1 MDQSKSEV
9 KGLGLEKPNN
19 RPVWKLVAGTIAG
32 IALLAL
38 LRSNGPLERLT
49 ELPRGT
55 NDWFFAVHQGRVYF
69 QQYRRGPRYAV
80 ASIGVHGERPLQ
92 LLNVSV
98 QPEELHFTDAGLF
111 YTATEPVASLPRR
124 LLADSPRQTTD
135 SAGPS
140 TTARPDPVDQRIW
153 PRLPRKRKVWLPLDG
168 GTPKELIPQERAASV
183 QVRGGYC
190 YWVRSTRTGPGQP
203 LVLPKAERP
212 WGDLLVAPLT
222 GGPPRRIAR
231 VPDDIALQP
240 CGEGVCWRDSSS
252 SRPALLSTCPPDFS
266 IEAFPNF
273 RSSWPQALVG
283 DRLCWLDA
291 GANPSAPESQRRQS
305 VASARRDGSDYRVLL
320 DLGPGPNSTTRVN
333 ELFSDGQSLYFA
345 IDRLTGPKTV
355 RQIVRQQPEAGS
367 KPETLFETTNVGLYP
382 IGVDQGFLYL
392 VSWEERENWFDWS
405 QAGLRRRR
413 VGALCRIRLS
423 SGGGKS

>member
-19 RPVWKLVAGTIAG
+19 GPVWKLVAGTIAG
-32 IALLAL
+32 VALLAL
-38 LRSNGPLERLT
+38 LHSNGPLERLT

-80 ASIGVHGERPLQ
+80 ASIGVHGERPLR
-92 LLNVSV
+92 LLTLPV
-98 QPEELHFTDAGLF
+98 QPEELQFTDAGLF
-111 YTATEPVASLPRR
+111 YTTTEPVVSAPRLSL
-124 LLADSPRQTTD
+124 AASPR
-135 SAGPS
+135 PS
-140 TTARPDPVDQRIW
+140 TNNPAPTTTARPVSVDQRTW
-153 PRLPRKRKVWLPLDG
+153 PRLPRKRKVWIPLSG
-168 GTPKELIPQERAASV
+168 GTPKELIPLERASSV

-190 YWVRSTRTGPGQP
+190 YWVRSARTGPGEP
-203 LVLPKAERP
+203 LVLPKAEKP

-231 VPDDIALQP
+231 IPDDSALQP
-240 CGEGVCWRDSSS
+240 CGAGVCWRDGSPN
-252 SRPALLSTCPPDFS
+252 RRTLLSTCPPDFN

-273 RSSWPQALVG
+273 RASWPQALVG
-283 DRLCWLDA
+283 DRLCWLNA
-291 GANPSAPESQRRQS
+291 GADPPTPESQQRQS

-320 DLGPGPNSTTRVN
+320 DLGLRSNNTTRVN
-333 ELFSDGQSLYFA
+333 ELFNDGPSLYFA
-345 IDRLTGPKTV
+345 IDRLTGSKPM
-355 RQIVRQQPEAGS
+355 RQIVRQRVEAGS
-367 KPETLFETTNVGLYP
+367 KPETLLETTNVGLYP

-413 VGALCRIRLS
+413 VGVLCRVRLS